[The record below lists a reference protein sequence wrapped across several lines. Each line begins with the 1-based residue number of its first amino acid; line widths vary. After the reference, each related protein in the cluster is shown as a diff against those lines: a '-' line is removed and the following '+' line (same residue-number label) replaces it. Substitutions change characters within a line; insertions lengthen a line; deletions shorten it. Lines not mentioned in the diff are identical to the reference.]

1 VNTVVFDLGGVLVD
15 WEPRSLLR
23 QVMPGREAEM
33 ETILAE
39 VLNHDWNLA
48 RDHGDSWADA
58 MADLA
63 VEHPQWADIFR
74 AYDERWGETL
84 VGSHEDSVA
93 ILRELRERGVPLY
106 ALSNWSAAKFPHAEE
121 RYEWLDWFDGVVVSG
136 RVKLAKPDPAIF
148 RYLLDTYGLRAADIL
163 FVDDHEPNIVAA
175 RALGIATHHFRGAP
189 GLRADLVAHGLLPG
203 PGEADA

>member
-175 RALGIATHHFRGAP
+175 RALGIATHHFLGAA

-203 PGEADA
+203 LGEADA